1 MQTLVCV
8 LSYTSSVAAI
18 FCIARAI
25 TATVMP
31 IGMKICTM
39 VELRPGTVFCRLG
52 GDIFRDQERDQERG
66 SMDHFGL
73 SDTYMFAI

>member
-1 MQTLVCV
+1 
-8 LSYTSSVAAI
+8 
-18 FCIARAI
+18 
-25 TATVMP
+25 MP